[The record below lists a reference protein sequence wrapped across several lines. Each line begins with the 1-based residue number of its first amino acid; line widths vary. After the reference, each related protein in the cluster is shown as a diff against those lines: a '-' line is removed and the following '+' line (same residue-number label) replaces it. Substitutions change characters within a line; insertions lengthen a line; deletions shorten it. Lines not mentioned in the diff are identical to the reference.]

1 MRKHAIVLFFAI
13 ATTTLMEAEALADRI
28 HLPCDKPLAASVGTG
43 IFTGDSD
50 TDDFGDIEFTRIQPT
65 FLRLELT
72 AFSNCEERTTRDA
85 DMKPVGRQDKVT
97 RWWLGSLSFYGSVTP
112 ETTKLSLHNEP
123 DVIPV
128 LDENGDPVLDEEGN
142 PVTKT
147 ENTLVR
153 ANLRA
158 GTDFSGGFGA
168 RLALIDAK
176 YFHVEAFGEWAGS
189 FGWNPA
195 HADTIVA
202 HALELDI
209 DVTKLAM
216 NHAMLSYR
224 WDMKNVGLT
233 IAVPTRPNTVSKN
246 RVTPYA
252 SLGYTWFDASVDL
265 DLDEEV
271 THDLIALGVDVDK
284 VTEQR
289 TIHKKSFTALIGT
302 RVDFNKVFSLEAS
315 AIFAKTDHTTIYW
328 FTGSAVF
335 RFDYPWNWGR

>member
-1 MRKHAIVLFFAI
+1 MRKHAAILAFAI
-13 ATTTLMEAEALADRI
+13 VTAFGASARADRI
-28 HLPCDKPLAASVGTG
+28 HLPCDKPVAASIGTG

-72 AFSNCEERTTRDA
+72 AFSNCEAQTRHDA
-85 DMKPVGRQDKVT
+85 DLKPIGRQDKVT
-97 RWWLGSLSFYGSVTP
+97 RWWLGSLSFYGTITP

-123 DVIPV
+123 DIIPV

-153 ANLRA
+153 ANLEA
-158 GTDFSGGFGA
+158 GTDFSGGVGA

-195 HADTIVA
+195 RANTLVA

-209 DVTKLAM
+209 DVTRLAM
-216 NHAMLSYR
+216 DHAKLSYR

-246 RVTPYA
+246 RLTPYA
-252 SLGYTWFDASVDL
+252 SIGYTWFNASVDL
-265 DLDEEV
+265 DLDEKV
-271 THDLIALGVDVDK
+271 THDLVALGVDVDK
-284 VTEQR
+284 VTER
-289 TIHKKSFTALIGT
+289 RSIRKRSFTALIGA
-302 RVDFNKVFSLEAS
+302 RLDFNKTFSLETS

-335 RFDYPWNWGR
+335 RFDYPWQ